1 MLQAEEGEVM
11 EILYVAAI
19 AIALALVAFCTS
31 GNDDDDWR
39 GHA

>member
-1 MLQAEEGEVM
+1 MQAEEGEVM
-11 EILYVAAI
+11 ETLYVVAI

-31 GNDDDDWR
+31 NDDDDDWR